1 MRNAH
6 LLIVFLRNC
15 WLMEAFGSGGSC
27 KCTCQSILVERGAA
41 IPYKREPLD
50 PWPNLPFETPVRCE
64 FPPKPTTQRI
74 NHVQHL
80 VHIMLCCLL
89 PLVQEV
95 WPLHHPWGH
104 KAVFW
109 QGQLALL
116 LPQCSFSFMAIM
128 SATNKVCMYAPMFS
142 HHLCL
147 NIYNLGFS
155 HRIVP
160 QLVVWILPRYRNTF
174 T

>member
-1 MRNAH
+1 MALAVPANAH
-6 LLIVFLRNC
+6 V
-15 WLMEAFGSGGSC
+15 SQHSC
-27 KCTCQSILVERGAA
+27 NVVLPYHISENPSILGQTCPSRRLCDVSSHQ
-41 IPYKREPLD
+41 K
-50 PWPNLPFETPVRCE
+50 T
-64 FPPKPTTQRI
+64 TTQRI
-74 NHVQHL
+74 NHAQHS